1 VRSLGAPLL
10 EGVVVREHEVV
21 EGDRVVRKGVRSAQV
36 VFAGS
41 DLTES
46 IKRECIVI
54 ERQAVCQRMEGAAL
68 I

>member
-1 VRSLGAPLL
+1 
-10 EGVVVREHEVV
+10 
-21 EGDRVVRKGVRSAQV
+21 VVRKGVRSAQV